1 MSEEQ
6 KADTTAE
13 EKEAVVDNEDY
24 KERYLRALADYQN
37 LLRQT
42 QKEKEEFFRYAL
54 ADFLY
59 DLLPTYDNLKLAV
72 SSLSPE
78 EEKNPWV
85 AGVRHV
91 LRQFQEALAAKGVE
105 EIKTVGEK
113 FDPETMEAM
122 SGEGETVEKELK
134 PGYKLNGKVIVA
146 AKVTVK

>member
-1 MSEEQ
+1 MSEE
-6 KADTTAE
+6 KIVDAAE
-13 EKEAVVDNEDY
+13 EKEVAVDSEDY

-37 LLRQT
+37 LSRQT

-59 DLLPTYDNLKLAV
+59 DLLPTYDHLKLAV
-72 SSLSPE
+72 ASLSPA

-134 PGYKLNGKVIVA
+134 PGYKLNGKVIIA